1 VNTIINKLVTALY
14 VLLKKQFFDSRR
26 ERTFGCYTVP
36 LSALVEQKV
45 QEVEIAVEKVN
56 EEFSTRMGLL
66 VPQVRHK
73 IFFEGGAKPGIYWKK
88 NTWNEWRRMSNSKR
102 THKTSYLTSKPNS
115 YSEEQKNLLV
125 EFEFIV
131 VELRVRLAKLVAL
144 RNAISEFE

>member
-1 VNTIINKLVTALY
+1 
-14 VLLKKQFFDSRR
+14 
-26 ERTFGCYTVP
+26 
-36 LSALVEQKV
+36 
-45 QEVEIAVEKVN
+45 
-56 EEFSTRMGLL
+56 
-66 VPQVRHK
+66 
-73 IFFEGGAKPGIYWKK
+73 
-88 NTWNEWRRMSNSKR
+88 MSNSKR